1 MYFVSE
7 QFVNEITCTRLRI
20 MPKDAADLHVERWR
34 DSFIDLS
41 FDDEVEAMTVR
52 VGHLVRHFRAA
63 TRIALAET
71 GLQDFEYET
80 LHHLMIRDTPGHASP
95 GKLASDLGVSNAGMT
110 GRLEGL
116 ESRGWVKRMPGV
128 KDRRRVDVE
137 ITREGARIWREA
149 TAIRGDAEDDLAAAL
164 NRQELATLNRLLK
177 KLTLQIEARASGHA
191 QTTAES
197 TDPVGS
203 H

>member
-1 MYFVSE
+1 
-7 QFVNEITCTRLRI
+7 

-34 DSFIDLS
+34 DSFIDLT

-52 VGHLVRHFRAA
+52 VGQVVRHLRAA
-63 TRIALAET
+63 TRLALAET

-95 GKLASDLGVSNAGMT
+95 GTLAADLGLSNAGMT

-116 ESRGWVKRMPGV
+116 ETKGWVKRIPGIT
-128 KDRRRVDVE
+128 DRRRVDVE

-149 TAIRGDAEDDLAAAL
+149 LAIRGAAEDDLAAAL
-164 NRQELATLNRLLK
+164 TRKELATLNRMLK
-177 KLTLQIEARASGHA
+177 KLTLHIEAGA
-191 QTTAES
+191 
-197 TDPVGS
+197 GS
-203 H
+203 DDR